1 MREIKFR
8 AWRGTYMDRD
18 PWDLFLRLDTED
30 GVETYTSE
38 VSKVYDTANLEIE
51 PVTDDVILMQYTG
64 LKDKN
69 GVEIYKWDIV
79 QYLDGEYSFSAV
91 VEWGDFGWYLRG
103 IEPNDNFSFEDTAP
117 NVLEVIGNKCENP
130 ELLGDK

>member
-8 AWRGTYMDRD
+8 VWNLTTQDMQELESIDFSNGKVVQVNTDGDRILWPD
-18 PWDLFLRLDTED
+18 KECH
-30 GVETYTSE
+30 
-38 VSKVYDTANLEIE
+38 
-51 PVTDDVILMQYTG
+51 LMQYTG

-69 GVEIYKWDIV
+69 GVEIYKDDVV

-117 NVLEVIGNKCENP
+117 SVLEVIGNIYENP
-130 ELLGDK
+130 ELLENSV